1 MAESSRGTKIA
12 IAVLGI
18 AVIALVIA
26 LALVMR
32 RPGAP
37 AEVGRA
43 APASSSRG
51 EQGGFVRPAP
61 DLDGLGGPSQPPA
74 QARNE
79 LGQPL
84 NEDGRPIGPPHTLAR
99 IRNKPIASGELPL
112 TPPLFTDVA
121 ERAAFKRWWAAELG
135 RRISI
140 YEKLEPG
147 AGYPSAADTAAMLDE
162 LYDTAEPR
170 TPGETVDQAYAR
182 RQRWH
187 ALWKQFLDTYGA
199 TLHTVMSRG
208 GDPQYGT
215 TPAPPVQPPGVP
227 EGDAEPAPPAT
238 DSPPGTDPGGPAGAA
253 GKHD

>member
-1 MAESSRGTKIA
+1 MAESSRGTRIA
-12 IAVLGI
+12 IAALGV

-26 LALVMR
+26 LAIVMR
-32 RPGAP
+32 RSDAP
-37 AEVGRA
+37 AEAGRA
-43 APASSSRG
+43 APPSSSRG
-51 EQGGFVRPAP
+51 EQGGFARPAP
-61 DLDGLGGPSQPPA
+61 DVDGLSRPPA

-99 IRNKPIASGELPL
+99 IRNKAIAPGELPL
-112 TPPLFTDVA
+112 TPPLFTDAA
-121 ERAAFKRWWAAELG
+121 ERAAFKRWWTAELG
-135 RRISI
+135 RRIAI
-140 YEKLEPG
+140 YETLEPG
-147 AGYPSAADTAAMLDE
+147 TGYPSAADTAAMLDE

-170 TPGETVDQAYAR
+170 TPDETVAQAYAR

-187 ALWKQFLDTYGA
+187 ALWQQFLDTRGA

-227 EGDAEPAPPAT
+227 EGDGEPAPPAT
-238 DSPPGTDPGGPAGAA
+238 DSPPGRDPGSPAGAA
-253 GKHD
+253 GSHD